1 MKNVH
6 SKAIQRLQQSKRK
19 TPRKITH
26 LGTNTTSKGSAQVTP
41 KEMGTRS
48 SLEGCMSRKLK
59 CRKKIHL
66 SLPQGNTG
74 PGHKYSVDLHTPRLS
89 ELSSSSVR
97 QTPNP
102 TATWVLGE
110 GVMGAELSARGAHP
124 SSGSALERLEQRTWA
139 GSTCNPCCTQGN
151 AAIISSE
158 SVESWSG

>member
-59 CRKKIHL
+59 CRKRIHL

-110 GVMGAELSARGAHP
+110 GVMGAGSQPVEPILPQAQLWSDWSREHGLAAHATLAAPRGM
-124 SSGSALERLEQRTWA
+124 Q
-139 GSTCNPCCTQGN
+139 QGF
-151 AAIISSE
+151 SSE
-158 SVESWSG
+158 SVES